1 MSPSATLLLLLLAAL
16 PPGPLAAPSVLAAP
30 APWPAVSAQSEA
42 FERRAVEAEVMAALD
57 AFMAAFNAMDV
68 EAWEATF
75 HFPHYRLAGG
85 DMRVLE
91 TAGLQDGADL
101 ERRLRATGWHHSAWE
116 RREIVHLS
124 PEKAHVDTRFVR
136 YRADGSVLAAF
147 DSLYVLT
154 REDGRWG
161 VKLRSSFAP

>member
-1 MSPSATLLLLLLAAL
+1 MTLRIQKLCLVALLAGATSI
-16 PPGPLAAPSVLAAP
+16 AAQTTAP
-30 APWPAVSAQSEA
+30 ETLDRA
-42 FERRAVEAEVMAALD
+42 AVEAAVQQALD
-57 AFMAAFNAMDV
+57 DYMAAFNNLDIA
-68 EAWEATF
+68 AWERTF

-85 DMRVLE
+85 TMRVLE
-91 TAGLQDGADL
+91 AAGEQDGAQL
-101 ERRLRATGWHHSAWE
+101 RQRLLAAGWHHSAWE

-124 PEKAHVDTRFVR
+124 QDKAHVDTRFVR
-136 YRADGSVLAAF
+136 YRADGSVLATF